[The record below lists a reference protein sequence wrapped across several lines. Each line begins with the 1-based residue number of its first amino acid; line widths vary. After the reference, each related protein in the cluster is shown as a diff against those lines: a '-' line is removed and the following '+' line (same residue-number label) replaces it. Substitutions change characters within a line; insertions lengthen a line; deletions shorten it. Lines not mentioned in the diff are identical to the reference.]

1 MRILIAEDDA
11 ISRRLLE
18 GTLAKWGYEVVAVD
32 NGREAL
38 AVLQQPDA
46 PRLAILDWMMPEL
59 DGVQVCKELRS
70 LPRERIQYVI
80 LLTAKG
86 LKEDIV
92 TGLEAG
98 ADDYLVKPF
107 DREELRARV
116 NAGVRIVLLESQLAD
131 RVTQLEEALSRV
143 HELQGLL
150 PICSYCKKVRDD
162 QNYWHEVET
171 YVSVRSAA
179 SFSHGIC
186 PTCRDKVMLQLNELT
201 GPHEARA

>member
-11 ISRRLLE
+11 ISQRLLE
-18 GTLAKWGYEVVAVD
+18 STLGKWGHDVIVVD
-32 NGREAL
+32 NGRDAL
-38 AVLQQPDA
+38 AALQTADA
-46 PRLAILDWMMPEL
+46 PNIAILDWMMPEM
-59 DGVQVCKELRS
+59 DGVQVCHAVRGAGGNGILY
-70 LPRERIQYVI
+70 LI

-92 TGLEAG
+92 VGLDAG
-98 ADDYLVKPF
+98 ADDYLIKPF

-116 NAGVRIVLLESQLAD
+116 NAGIRIVTLELQLAE
-131 RVTQLEEALSRV
+131 RVRQLEDALSRV

-171 YVSVRSAA
+171 YVSQRSTAT
-179 SFSHGIC
+179 FSHGIC
-186 PTCRDKVMLQLNELT
+186 PDCRGKVLVQLDELT
-201 GPHEARA
+201 QRR

>member
-18 GTLAKWGYEVVAVD
+18 STLEKWGHDVITTD

-38 AVLQQPDA
+38 EILQQQDP
-46 PRLAILDWMMPEL
+46 PNIAILDWMMPEL
-59 DGVQVCKELRS
+59 DGVQVCQTLHG
-70 LPRERIQYVI
+70 LPSNRILYII

-86 LKEDIV
+86 RKEDIV
-92 TGLEAG
+92 AGLESG

-116 NAGVRIVLLESQLAD
+116 NAGIRIVALELQLAD
-131 RVTQLEEALSRV
+131 RVRQLEDALGRV

-171 YVSVRSAA
+171 YVSERSAA
-179 SFSHGIC
+179 AFSHGVC
-186 PTCRDKVMLQLNELT
+186 PVCRDKVMSQLGELAV
-201 GPHEARA
+201 ARKARP

>member
-18 GTLAKWGYEVVAVD
+18 STLVKWGHDVAAVD

-38 AVLQQPDA
+38 ATLQTTDA
-46 PRLAILDWMMPEL
+46 PNIAILDWMMPEM
-59 DGVQVCKELRS
+59 DGVQVCHALRS
-70 LPRERIQYVI
+70 VPSTQILYLI

-116 NAGVRIVLLESQLAD
+116 NAGIRIVSLELQLAE
-131 RVTQLEEALSRV
+131 RVKQLEDALSRV

-171 YVSVRSAA
+171 YVSARSAA
-179 SFSHGIC
+179 AFSHGIC
-186 PTCRDKVMLQLNELT
+186 PACREKVMSQLGELAIAR
-201 GPHEARA
+201 EARP

>member
-18 GTLAKWGYEVVAVD
+18 RQLQKWGHDVVAVSD
-32 NGREAL
+32 GRAAL
-38 AVLQQPDA
+38 ELLQAKDA
-46 PRLAILDWMMPEL
+46 PALAILDWMMPEM
-59 DGVQVCKELRS
+59 DGIQVCRTLS
-70 LPRERIQYVI
+70 GPTIERILYTI

-86 LKEDIV
+86 QKQDIV

-107 DREELRARV
+107 DAEELRARL
-116 NAGVRIVLLESQLAD
+116 NAGIRIVTLEQALAE
-131 RVTQLEEALSRV
+131 RVQELEAALTRE

-162 QNYWHEVET
+162 QNYWHEVEN
-171 YVSVRSAA
+171 YVSQRSAA
-179 SFSHGIC
+179 IFSHGVC
-186 PTCRDKVMLQLNELT
+186 PDCHDRVLKVQLAELT
-201 GPHEARA
+201 HRH

>member
-18 GTLAKWGYEVVAVD
+18 GSLLKWGHDVVAVG
-32 NGREAL
+32 NGTEAL
-38 AVLQQPDA
+38 AALRAPDA
-46 PRLAILDWMMPEL
+46 PNIAILDWMMPEL
-59 DGVQVCKELRS
+59 DGVQVCHALRS
-70 LPRERIQYVI
+70 VPSDRILYLI

-86 LKEDIV
+86 RKEDIV

-98 ADDYLVKPF
+98 ADDYLIKPF

-116 NAGVRIVLLESQLAD
+116 NAGIRIVMLELQLAE
-131 RVTQLEEALSRV
+131 RVNELEIALGRV

-171 YVSVRSAA
+171 YVSARSAA
-179 SFSHGIC
+179 AFSHGIC
-186 PTCRDKVMLQLNELT
+186 PGCREKVMSQLDQLAVT
-201 GPHEARA
+201 REARP